1 MINVVYS
8 YLIVVKLLLRVLFIN
23 YVEVVKLL
31 NSPNKHVRNA

>member
-1 MINVVYS
+1 MINVVYC

-31 NSPNKHVRNA
+31 YSPNKHVHNA